1 MRLRSPYQLF
11 LNVSVCCR
19 SRSGRSG
26 RGQTHRKLWEPWGR
40 SRAWRSQGCPEQARR
55 AELLA
60 PGRAGLGRL
69 PLAPSRRT
77 PPTRGYLCPLHG
89 PLHSRLGWP
98 WRSSAGPG
106 TVVMS
111 RGPGAAGRLL
121 LALLVSA
128 GRCSAGM
135 EPSVP
140 GWSRCAG
147 GLLVPGWSRRGVPS
161 AAARGWCSLPTPAA
175 CGCWEGVFSLSLGI
189 R

>member
-40 SRAWRSQGCPEQARR
+40 IRAGRSQGCPEQARR

-69 PLAPSRRT
+69 PFAPSRRT
-77 PPTRGYLCPLHG
+77 PPIRGYLCPLHG

-128 GRCSAGM
+128 GRCF
-135 EPSVP
+135 
-140 GWSRCAG
+140 AG
-147 GLLVPGWSRRGVPS
+147 GLLVPRWSRRGVPS